1 MVEPLARAAVAIGV
15 DGLFLETHPDPET
28 SPSDGAN
35 MVPLDQLRTLLERV
49 LRIRT
54 AVDTMG

>member
-1 MVEPLARAAVAIGV
+1 MAIGV
-15 DGLFLETHPDPET
+15 DGLFLETHPDPDT

-35 MVPLDQLRTLLERV
+35 MVPLDQLGTMLERV